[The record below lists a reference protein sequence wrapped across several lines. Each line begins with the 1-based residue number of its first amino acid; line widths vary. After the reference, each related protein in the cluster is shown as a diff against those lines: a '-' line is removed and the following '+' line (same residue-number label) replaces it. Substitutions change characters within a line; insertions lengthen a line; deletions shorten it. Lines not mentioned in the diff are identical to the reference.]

1 MARIAP
7 SILKRLGKNHLPY
20 ISALQTNDEQK
31 LQVLV
36 AEADTPA
43 RAQMVRLLSQ
53 DCQVVCAETVRRA
66 LWLVQHYH
74 FDLVICDLELPQ
86 SGGIALLHYLE
97 LVAPETIAI
106 LLMAQA
112 DQLMTRTA
120 FKYGAFD
127 CYVKPL
133 SEETIRRLLYVARN
147 DSQNRQ

>member
-7 SILKRLGKNHLPY
+7 SILKRLGKNPLPY

-31 LQVLV
+31 PQVLV
-36 AEADTPA
+36 AEADTPV

-66 LWLVQHYH
+66 LWLVKRYH

-86 SGGIALLHYLE
+86 SGGIALLHYVEML
-97 LVAPETIAI
+97 APETMAI

-112 DQLMTRTA
+112 DQQMARTA

-133 SEETIRRLLYVARN
+133 TEETVRRLLYLLRN
-147 DSQNRQ
+147 GFQNQ